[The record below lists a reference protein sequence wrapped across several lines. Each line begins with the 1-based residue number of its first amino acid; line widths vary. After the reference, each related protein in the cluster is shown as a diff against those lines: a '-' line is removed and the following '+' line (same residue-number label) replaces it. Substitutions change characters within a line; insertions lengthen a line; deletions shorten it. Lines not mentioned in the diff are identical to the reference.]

1 MAFDSPLAQFIMA
14 CSDAGL
20 GNSTRKR
27 KQAQRTAKAIHK
39 QAKRQRR
46 TTAVCTAALA
56 VNHMV
61 KETIRKS

>member
-1 MAFDSPLAQFIMA
+1 MAFDSPLAQFIVA
-14 CSDAGL
+14 CGSVGL

-39 QAKRQRR
+39 QAKRKKR

-56 VNHMV
+56 TN
-61 KETIRKS
+61 KSIKSLINKS